1 MKAVYDFSEASGSNK
16 KLLGGKGAGLSEMTR
31 LKLPVP
37 PGFVITTEVCKAY
50 YANGKKLHREVLAQV
65 NRNIAKMEKK
75 TGKGWNDPDNPLLV
89 SVRSG
94 AAISMPGMMDTI
106 LNLGLNDSTVNGL
119 AAKSSNPRFAWDSYR
134 RFVQLFGKVVFGIDD
149 SLFETVLDNAKN
161 SQGVKM
167 DGDLN
172 EASLRSVVSEYKKIC
187 KNHTGKEFPS
197 NLLYESHAN
206 LGLLLLA
213 ASPFT
218 VESFNPRLSIVSIMP
233 GIDIAAPERTDTR
246 SGLSGSFHPLP
257 VFFSIFAMLRF
268 TCARTSRCS
277 FLPFA

>member
-50 YANGKKLHREVLAQV
+50 YANGKKLHRDVLAQV

-75 TGKGWNDPDNPLLV
+75 TGKGWNDPNNPLLV

-119 AAKSSNPRFAWDSYR
+119 AAKSSNPRFAGIYR
-134 RFVQLFGKVVFGIDD
+134 RCASFGKVVFGIDD
-149 SLFETVLDNAKN
+149 IYETVLDNAHR
-161 SQGVKM
+161 VKM
-167 DGDLN
+167 DGD
-172 EASLRSVVSEYKKIC
+172 
-187 KNHTGKEFPS
+187 
-197 NLLYESHAN
+197 
-206 LGLLLLA
+206 
-213 ASPFT
+213 
-218 VESFNPRLSIVSIMP
+218 
-233 GIDIAAPERTDTR
+233 
-246 SGLSGSFHPLP
+246 
-257 VFFSIFAMLRF
+257 
-268 TCARTSRCS
+268 
-277 FLPFA
+277 

>member
-50 YANGKKLHREVLAQV
+50 YANGKKLNRDVLAQV

-75 TGKGWNDPDNPLLV
+75 TGKGWNDPNNPLLV

-119 AAKSSNPRFAWDSYR
+119 AAKSSNPR
-134 RFVQLFGKVVFGIDD
+134 
-149 SLFETVLDNAKN
+149 TVLDNAKN

-197 NLLYESHAN
+197 KEIWPQEQIE
-206 LGLLLLA
+206 LA
-213 ASPFT
+213 IKAVFSSWMG
-218 VESFNPRLSIVSIMP
+218 ERAIVY
-233 GIDIAAPERTDTR
+233 RN
-246 SGLSGSFHPLP
+246 
-257 VFFSIFAMLRF
+257 AMLAVVYYGA
-268 TCARTSRCS
+268 CY
-277 FLPFA
+277 L

>member
-50 YANGKKLHREVLAQV
+50 YANGKKLNRDVLAQV

-75 TGKGWNDPDNPLLV
+75 TGKGWNDPNNPLLV

-161 SQGVKM
+161 SQGVKTP
-167 DGDLN
+167 
-172 EASLRSVVSEYKKIC
+172 K
-187 KNHTGKEFPS
+187 
-197 NLLYESHAN
+197 
-206 LGLLLLA
+206 
-213 ASPFT
+213 
-218 VESFNPRLSIVSIMP
+218 
-233 GIDIAAPERTDTR
+233 
-246 SGLSGSFHPLP
+246 
-257 VFFSIFAMLRF
+257 
-268 TCARTSRCS
+268 
-277 FLPFA
+277 

>member
-50 YANGKKLHREVLAQV
+50 YANGKKLNRDVLAQV

-75 TGKGWNDPDNPLLV
+75 TGKGWNDPNNPLLV

-172 EASLRSVVSEYKKIC
+172 ETSLRSVVSEYKKIC

-197 NLLYESHAN
+197 KPQEQIE
-206 LGLLLLA
+206 LA
-213 ASPFT
+213 IKAVFSSWIKTHRASY
-218 VESFNPRLSIVSIMP
+218 SI
-233 GIDIAAPERTDTR
+233 
-246 SGLSGSFHPLP
+246 
-257 VFFSIFAMLRF
+257 
-268 TCARTSRCS
+268 
-277 FLPFA
+277 

>member
-31 LKLPVP
+31 LGGKGAGLSEKLPVP

-50 YANGKKLHREVLAQV
+50 YANGKKLNRDVLAQV

-75 TGKGWNDPDNPLLV
+75 TGKGWNDPNNPLLV

-106 LNLGLNDSTVNGL
+106 LNLGLNDS
-119 AAKSSNPRFAWDSYR
+119 
-134 RFVQLFGKVVFGIDD
+134 
-149 SLFETVLDNAKN
+149 
-161 SQGVKM
+161 
-167 DGDLN
+167 
-172 EASLRSVVSEYKKIC
+172 
-187 KNHTGKEFPS
+187 
-197 NLLYESHAN
+197 
-206 LGLLLLA
+206 

-246 SGLSGSFHPLP
+246 RGLLGSFHPLP

-268 TCARTSRCS
+268 TCARTSRFS